1 MQWKVI
7 WTQST
12 CSVHRYFSFFRKT
25 VLQGPG
31 PVLRTL
37 APKLREKVA
46 IDTSIF
52 ERWSRR

>member
-1 MQWKVI
+1 MKRLLG
-7 WTQST
+7 
-12 CSVHRYFSFFRKT
+12 VHGYYSFFRKT

-31 PVLRTL
+31 PVLRAL
-37 APKLREKVA
+37 APKLHEKVD